1 MTRKPTRAEA
11 VTAEL
16 VAQGER
22 LRARRAELVAGAGLD
37 AAASGDAL
45 EAVRAQLRRG
55 RAGLDLATI
64 DQQRRPS

>member
-1 MTRKPTRAEA
+1 MARKPTRADV

-22 LRARRAELVAGAGLD
+22 LRARRAELAAGAGLD
-37 AAASGDAL
+37 PAATPHAL
-45 EAVRAQLRRG
+45 EALRAQLRRG
-55 RAGLDLATI
+55 RAGLDPETI